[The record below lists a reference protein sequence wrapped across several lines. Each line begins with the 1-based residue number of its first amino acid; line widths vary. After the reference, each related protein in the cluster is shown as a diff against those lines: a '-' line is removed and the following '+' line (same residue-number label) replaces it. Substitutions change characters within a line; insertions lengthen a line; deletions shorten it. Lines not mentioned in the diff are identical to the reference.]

1 MPVKRKRSR
10 IKRAPK
16 NGRPEKA
23 IDESLLKNLCM
34 IQCTE
39 KEMCAVLEV
48 DPDTLQAYIM
58 KVHKKT
64 FSEYYE
70 IYKGQGRV
78 SLRRL
83 QFRKAEEGN
92 VSMLIW
98 LGKQYLDQKDGDLD
112 LHNARACHTF
122 TLKYD
127 TKQALI
133 DQAIKTAKE
142 HSNTI
147 DVEPIEPKQAPSKTI
162 LRKKT
167 DVIDI

>member
-16 NGRPEKA
+16 EGRPEKA
-23 IDESLLKNLCM
+23 IDESLLQNLCM

-48 DPDTLQAYIM
+48 DSNTLEAYIR
-58 KVHKKT
+58 KVHKSG
-64 FSEYYE
+64 FSEYFERYR
-70 IYKGQGRV
+70 GQGRV

-83 QFRKAEEGN
+83 QFRKAEEGS
-92 VSMLIW
+92 VPMLIW
-98 LGKQYLDQKDGDLD
+98 LGKQYLDQKDGDLN
-112 LHNARACHTF
+112 LHDARACHTF

-147 DVEPIEPKQAPSKTI
+147 DVEPSETNQAPSKTI